1 MEKLLPKFDVAGRI
15 ITDYKNSQMINQ
27 LLEKVLSGDDHKA
40 SEYSIEWE
48 KTVEKN
54 NAWLSEEVYS
64 FEHTFDKKYP
74 KENLLLSQKTNFGC
88 FLSGSF
94 SGNQIRE
101 NTIGELDIYYSIEA
115 NTESPSIGF
124 YLLVALY
131 AYDGYQ
137 YSFVIA
143 KSEKGCDDLFI
154 TYTDFEKLTIC
165 NELLK
170 AEFIDKSDFTDLFY
184 FCEKAI
190 QIVNNAIGER
200 LIKNY

>member
-1 MEKLLPKFDVAGRI
+1 MEKMEPNKETIKRMLA
-15 ITDYKNSQMINQ
+15 DYKNASAIN
-27 LLEKVLSGDDHKA
+27 LLLKEYLAGDSDKEKGYTA
-40 SEYSIEWE
+40 EWK
-48 KTVEKN
+48 KTVKKRKT
-54 NAWLSEEVYS
+54 WLSEEVYS

-94 SGNQIRE
+94 SGNQIRK
-101 NTIGELDIYYSIEA
+101 NTIGELDIYYSIET
-115 NTESPSIGF
+115 NTESPYIGF

-137 YSFVIA
+137 YAFVIA
-143 KSEKGCDDLFI
+143 KSEKGCDDLFM
-154 TYTDFEKLTIC
+154 TYTDFKKLTIC

-184 FCEKAI
+184 FCEEGI
-190 QIVNNAIGER
+190 NLVNKNLGER